1 MKIKYSYIGSKL
13 INVPMKRYTCAF
25 LLLSFLL
32 ACQPDIEKADTT
44 NITYLEAGFKNPP
57 LDARPKALWDWVDG
71 NFEKSEIT
79 RELEEAKAKG
89 MAGFDI
95 WDVWSVVDETD
106 MMPDG
111 PPFMSEEYVD
121 AIAHAINEAT
131 RLDMELGL
139 IIASGWN
146 AGGSWVQPEHAT
158 VGQFRSTTT
167 VRGPAQLN
175 KKLPFPELPEA
186 YGRWGEAI
194 IPRGAD
200 GLPVFRGEVAVLA
213 TPAGDS
219 TLTGGEIIDISDKMQ
234 PDGTLQWEVPEG
246 TWEVTRYVYTNT
258 GQPMIA
264 HTPNSKG
271 PMLDHFNP
279 EATEMH
285 IRYFADKLQE
295 KVGSFED
302 KAFRYLYTDSYEVRG
317 DLWTPRL
324 VELFEQRIGYS
335 LIPYLPALQG
345 KIVKDFETTER
356 FLFDYKKL
364 LSDLIIEGHYAKAAE
379 VCRDYGLLFSAEAGG
394 PGPPVHNCPF
404 ESIKSSGAL
413 DIPRGEFWHNRKD
426 RPGRD
431 ADQVQV
437 IKGIAC
443 ASHLYNR
450 KYVEAEAFTST
461 QLWQEGPGDLKPTVD
476 RFFCE
481 GLNRIVFHTWPHTPE
496 EAGKPGWHYAFGTV
510 MNETRIW
517 WPMASAFMDY
527 LSRCSYM
534 LQEGNFVGDV
544 LYYYGDRAP
553 NFVGVK
559 KMDPSLGF
567 GYDYDVSN
575 SEILLQM
582 TVENGKLV
590 LPHGQ
595 QYSVLVLPEEEAA
608 NPEVLQ
614 KISKMVK
621 AGAIVVGPKPIRSY
635 SLHNAGENDAL
646 VNSLADKL
654 WGKIDGKVVQENEYG
669 KGKVIWGKT
678 LRNVMLESGINPDL
692 QVYGIDSTQIDFI
705 HRQMDGGIDAYFI
718 SNKTDQAIAFEAKF
732 RVNGKQPEIWDPVT
746 GNIEIQKIFSVA
758 DGFTSIPINLEQN
771 GSCFVVFRNGLPK
784 KYYTSIRQG
793 DRTIFPRSRTE
804 HLKMDMEGKNKNDR
818 QLTFVTNQQE
828 EKQINIKSLPQQKL
842 EGHWQVQFTDPWEE
856 TFNKTFDSLFSFTI
870 HPEHRVRY
878 FSGIAAYETEFA
890 IPAKVN
896 LNNYQISL
904 NLGEVANVAEVK
916 INDYD
921 AGILWHPPYRLDVST
936 FVKPGINKLQIK
948 VANLWPNRMIGDY
961 QLPENERKV
970 KSNVVRMPNGW
981 SIPLQ
986 QLPNEEYGLLPSGLL
1001 GPVTISY
1008 QLKMDMQL

>member
-1 MKIKYSYIGSKL
+1 MKIHPISFLCI
-13 INVPMKRYTCAF
+13 F
-25 LLLSFLL
+25 LLIS
-32 ACQPDIEKADTT
+32 CQPNPEVTT
-44 NITYLEAGFKNPP
+44 SSDGSYLEAGFKNPP

-111 PPFMSEEYVD
+111 PAFMSDEYVD
-121 AIAHAINEAT
+121 GIVHAINEAT

-146 AGGSWVQPEHAT
+146 AGGSWVKPEHAT
-158 VGQFRSTTT
+158 IGQFRSAIE
-167 VRGPAQLN
+167 VSGPKKLN
-175 KKLPFPELPEA
+175 QQLPFPELPKE
-186 YGRWGEAI
+186 YGRWGKAI
-194 IPRGAD
+194 IPLAD
-200 GLPVFRGEVAVLA
+200 DNLPEIRGEIAVLA
-213 TPAGDS
+213 TPVGDS
-219 TLTGGEIIDISDKMQ
+219 TLVGDEIIDLSDKLQ
-234 PDGTLQWEVPEG
+234 ADGTLEWQVPAGNWEI
-246 TWEVTRYVYTNT
+246 TRYIYTNT

-264 HTPNSKG
+264 HTPNSYG

-279 EATEMH
+279 EATTMH
-285 IRYFADKLQE
+285 IKYFAEKLQE
-295 KVGSFED
+295 KVGSLED
-302 KAFRYLYTDSYEVRG
+302 KALRYFYTDSYEVRG
-317 DLWTPRL
+317 DLWTPSM
-324 VELFEQRIGYS
+324 VDKFEERIGYS
-335 LIPYLPALQG
+335 MIKYLPALQG
-345 KIVKDFETTER
+345 KIVEDFETTER

-379 VCRDYGLLFSAEAGG
+379 ICKDYGLMFSAEAGG

-426 RPGRD
+426 KAGRK

-544 LYYYGDRAP
+544 LYYYGDKAP

-559 KMDPSLGF
+559 KIDPSLGF
-567 GYDYDVSN
+567 GYDYDVTN
-575 SEILLQM
+575 SDILLQM
-582 TVENGKLV
+582 EVKNGKLT

-595 QYSVLVLPEEEAA
+595 QYAVLVLPNEETAD
-608 NPEVLQ
+608 PKVLQ
-614 KISKMVK
+614 KINELVK
-621 AGAIVVGPKPIRSY
+621 AGATVVGPKPSKSY
-635 SLHNAGENDAL
+635 SLHNAEKNDAK
-646 VNSLADKL
+646 VKEIADKL
-654 WGKIDGKVVQENEYG
+654 WGDIDGKGVTENKVG
-669 KGKVIWGKT
+669 KGMVVWGKQ
-678 LRNVMLESGINPDL
+678 LRDVMLAKGIGPDL
-692 QVYGIDSTQIDFI
+692 KIKGIDSTQIDFI
-705 HRQMDGGIDAYFI
+705 HRKMDGDIDAYFI
-718 SNKTDQAIAFEAKF
+718 SNKTKKPIAFEALF
-732 RVNGKQPEIWDPVT
+732 RINDKQPQLWNPVS
-746 GNIEIQKIFSVA
+746 GDIESQKIFAVQ
-758 DGFTSIPINLEQN
+758 DEYTVIPINLQAN
-771 GSCFVVFRNGLPK
+771 GSQFVVFKDKLPA
-784 KYYTSIRQG
+784 KYYTAIKQG
-793 DRTIFPRSRTE
+793 DNQIFPRVNNSVITTPSNN
-804 HLKMDMEGKNKNDR
+804 DGKL
-818 QLTFVTNQQE
+818 LTFVTNKNE
-828 EKQINIKSLPQQKL
+828 ENKIRIKALPLQPI
-842 EGHWQVQFTDPWEE
+842 EGKWQVTFTDPWDEQFE
-856 TFNKTFDSLFSFTI
+856 AQFDSLFSYTE
-870 HPEHRVRY
+870 HPDHEIKF
-878 FSGIAAYETEFA
+878 FSGIAAYQNEFS

-916 INDYD
+916 VNDYD
-921 AGILWHPPYRLDVST
+921 VGILWHSPYRVDISE
-936 FVKPGINKLQIK
+936 FVKPGINTIQVK
-948 VANLWPNRMIGDY
+948 VANLWPNRMIGDF
-961 QLPENERKV
+961 QLPESERKV

-981 SIPLQ
+981 SIPLE
-986 QLPNEEYGLLPSGLL
+986 QLPNQEYGLLPSGLL

-1008 QLKMDMQL
+1008 KLKMDMQLTN

>member
-1 MKIKYSYIGSKL
+1 
-13 INVPMKRYTCAF
+13 MKRYLSSVVFLF
-25 LLLSFLL
+25 LLF
-32 ACQPDIEKADTT
+32 ACKHDIEKSSTAD
-44 NITYLEAGFKNPP
+44 ISYLEAGFKNPP

-95 WDVWSVVDETD
+95 WDVWSVVDETN

-111 PPFMSEEYVD
+111 PPFMSDEYVD
-121 AIAHAINEAT
+121 AITHAIEEAT

-139 IIASGWN
+139 VIASGWN

-158 VGQFRSTTT
+158 VGQFRSVTKVT
-167 VRGPAQLN
+167 GPAQFN
-175 KKLPFPELPEA
+175 QKLPFPDLPEE

-194 IPRGAD
+194 IPRGDD

-213 TPAGDS
+213 IPAGDS
-219 TLTGGEIIDISDKMQ
+219 TLAQEEIINISDKMQ

-246 TWEVTRYVYTNT
+246 DWEITRYVYTNT

-264 HTPNSKG
+264 HTPNSRG

-285 IRYFADKLQE
+285 IRYFADKLRD

-324 VELFEQRIGYS
+324 VELFAERVGYNM
-335 LIPYLPALQG
+335 IPYLPALQG

-404 ESIKSSGAL
+404 ESIKSSGVL
-413 DIPRGEFWHNRKD
+413 DIPRGEFWHNRQD

-496 EAGKPGWHYAFGTV
+496 AAGKPGWHYAFGTV

-559 KMDPSLGF
+559 KIDPSLGF
-567 GYDYDVSN
+567 GYDYDVTN

-582 TVENGKLV
+582 TVEKGKLV

-595 QYSVLVLPEEEAA
+595 QYAVLVLPNEESMD
-608 NPEVLQ
+608 PEVLQ
-614 KISKMVK
+614 KINELVE
-621 AGAIVVGPKPIRSY
+621 AGATVVGSRPNRSY
-635 SLHNAGENDAL
+635 SLQNAEENDAR
-646 VNSLADKL
+646 VKAIADKL
-654 WGKIDGKVVQENEYG
+654 WGKIDGKEVQEHKYG
-669 KGKVIWGKT
+669 KGKVIWGRT
-678 LRNVMLESGINPDL
+678 LREVMLENGVVPDL
-692 QVYGIDSTQIDFI
+692 KITGIDSTKIDFI
-705 HRQMDGGIDAYFI
+705 HRRMDGGIDAYFI
-718 SNKTDQAIAFEAKF
+718 SNKTDQPIAFEASF
-732 RVNGKQPEIWDPVT
+732 RVKGKQPEIWDPVT
-746 GNIEIQKIFSVA
+746 GNIEPQKIFAV
-758 DGFTSIPINLEQN
+758 DDEYTIMPLNLEQN
-771 GSCFVVFRNGLPK
+771 GSCFVVFRNEIPK
-784 KYYTSIRQG
+784 KYYTGIKQG
-793 DRTIFPRSRTE
+793 NRVIFPRSQNSAAKTDAREDEQQLT
-804 HLKMDMEGKNKNDR
+804 LITNKN
-818 QLTFVTNQQE
+818 E
-828 EKQINIKSLPQQKL
+828 EKQINIRSLPLQKL
-842 EGHWQVQFTDPWEE
+842 ESSWQVAFSDPWEE
-856 TFNKTFDSLFSFTI
+856 TFTEKFDSLFSFTV
-870 HPEHRVRY
+870 HPEHKIKY

-921 AGILWHPPYRLDVST
+921 AGILWHAPYRLDIST
-936 FVKPGINKLQIK
+936 FIKPGINKLQVK

-961 QLPENERKV
+961 KLPESERKV

-986 QLPNEEYGLLPSGLL
+986 QLPNEQYGLLPSGLL

>member
-1 MKIKYSYIGSKL
+1 
-13 INVPMKRYTCAF
+13 MKRYLCSVVFLF
-25 LLLSFLL
+25 LLF
-32 ACQPDIEKADTT
+32 ACKQNIEKTATT
-44 NITYLEAGFKNPP
+44 DNSYLEAGFKNPP

-95 WDVWSVVDETD
+95 WDVWSVVDETN

-111 PPFMSEEYVD
+111 PPFMSDEYVD
-121 AIAHAINEAT
+121 AIAHAIEEAT

-139 IIASGWN
+139 VIASGWN
-146 AGGSWVQPEHAT
+146 AGGSWVKPEHAT
-158 VGQFRSTTT
+158 VGQFRSVTKVT
-167 VRGPAQLN
+167 GPAQFN
-175 KKLPFPELPEA
+175 QNLPFPDLPEE

-194 IPRGAD
+194 IPRGDD

-219 TLTGGEIIDISDKMQ
+219 TLAQAEIINISDKMQ
-234 PDGTLQWEVPEG
+234 PDGNLQWEVPEG
-246 TWEVTRYVYTNT
+246 DWEITRYVYTNT

-264 HTPNSKG
+264 HTPNSRG

-285 IRYFADKLQE
+285 IRYFADKLRD

-324 VELFEQRIGYS
+324 VELFAERVGYNM
-335 LIPYLPALQG
+335 IPYLPALQG

-404 ESIKSSGAL
+404 ESIKSSGVL
-413 DIPRGEFWHNRKD
+413 DIPRGEFWHNRQD
-426 RPGRD
+426 RPGRN

-496 EAGKPGWHYAFGTV
+496 AAGKPGWHYAFGTV

-559 KMDPSLGF
+559 KIDPSLGF
-567 GYDYDVSN
+567 GYDYDVTN
-575 SEILLQM
+575 SEILMQM
-582 TVENGKLV
+582 EVEKGKLT

-595 QYSVLVLPEEEAA
+595 QYSVLVLPNEENAD
-608 NPEVLQ
+608 PDVLN
-614 KISKMVK
+614 KISELVR

-635 SLHNAGENDAL
+635 SLHNAEENDAR
-646 VNSLADKL
+646 VKAIADKL
-654 WGKIDGKVVQENEYG
+654 WGKIDGKEVQEHKYG
-669 KGKVIWGKT
+669 KGKVIWGRT
-678 LRNVMLESGINPDL
+678 LREVMLDNGVVPDL
-692 QVYGIDSTQIDFI
+692 KITGIDSTKIDFI
-705 HRQMDGGIDAYFI
+705 HRRMDGGIDAYFI
-718 SNKTDQAIAFEAKF
+718 SNKTDQPIAFEASF
-732 RVNGKQPEIWDPVT
+732 RVKGKQPEIWDPVT
-746 GNIEIQKIFSVA
+746 GNIEPQKIFAV
-758 DGFTSIPINLEQN
+758 DDEYTIMPLNQEQN
-771 GSCFVVFRNGLPK
+771 GSCFVVFRNELPK
-784 KYYTSIRQG
+784 NYYTGIKQG
-793 DRTIFPRSRTE
+793 NHIIFPRSQHSEDIAARTDIRE
-804 HLKMDMEGKNKNDR
+804 NEQQLTLNTNKN
-818 QLTFVTNQQE
+818 E
-828 EKQINIKSLPQQKL
+828 EKQINIRSLPLQKL
-842 EGHWQVQFTDPWEE
+842 ESSWQVAFTDPWEE
-856 TFNKTFDSLFSFTI
+856 TFTEKFDSLFSFTV
-870 HPEHRVRY
+870 HPEHKIKY

-921 AGILWHPPYRLDVST
+921 AGILWHIPYRLDISS
-936 FVKPGINKLQIK
+936 FIKPGINKLQVK

-961 QLPENERKV
+961 KLPESERKV

-986 QLPNEEYGLLPSGLL
+986 QLPNEQYGLLPSGLL